1 MLEKREKDPIKHI
14 LQWEENINTYIFK
27 VSLIN

>member
-1 MLEKREKDPIKHI
+1 MLEGREKDSIKRI
-14 LQWEENINTYIFK
+14 LEWEENINTYIFK